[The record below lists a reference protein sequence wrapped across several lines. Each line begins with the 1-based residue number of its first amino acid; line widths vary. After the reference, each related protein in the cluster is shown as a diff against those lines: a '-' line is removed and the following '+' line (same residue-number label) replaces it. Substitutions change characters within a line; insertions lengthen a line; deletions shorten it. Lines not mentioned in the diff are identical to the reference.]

1 MVKISTFLFQ
11 FSFVSEVTERNSDL
25 KEIGGNT
32 DQTKVVKEE
41 AEITTNSAIDL
52 EKGMIIIYLF

>member
-1 MVKISTFLFQ
+1 MVEISTFLFQ
-11 FSFVSEVTERNSDL
+11 FFVSEETEKDSDL